1 MTGSF
6 CQANPVAAEEVG
18 SDQSGSCSQAA
29 AGPVGCKTKG
39 RRVLLSLPDV
49 PSHLRF
55 VRMLNQVCSLPP

>member
-6 CQANPVAAEEVG
+6 CQAIPAAEEAG
-18 SDQSGSCSQAA
+18 SDQSGSCSLAA
-29 AGPVGCKTKG
+29 AGPEGCRTMG
-39 RRVLLSLPDV
+39 RKVLLSLPDV